1 MTNVSIYLVVGSPAE
16 CIDYYQIEYKL
27 NTSAGYTLAEN
38 QYTLPLYLYNLE
50 DDANYDVR
58 ITPFCCNGQYG
69 TPLIFV
75 VSTTSLVAPTNF
87 TATAGDTEVILD
99 WDDMAD
105 ADNYIVEMGQVS
117 DYSDAV
123 QIYSGSV
130 SGHTETGLIN
140 GEEYF
145 FRVKQQRTG
154 FPDSDWSTDSAIPTL

>member
-1 MTNVSIYLVVGSPAE
+1 MTNVSINLVVGSPAE

-27 NTSAGYTLAEN
+27 TTSAGYTLAEN

-50 DDANYDVR
+50 DNASYDVR

-75 VSTTSLVAPTNF
+75 VSTTGLTAPTNF
-87 TATAGDTEVILD
+87 TATAGDTQVILD

-123 QIYSGSV
+123 EIYSGAV
-130 SGHTETGLIN
+130 STHTETGIIN
-140 GEEYF
+140 GEVYYF
-145 FRVKQQRTG
+145 RIKQQRTG
-154 FPDSDWSTDSAIPTL
+154 YPDSDWSTDSATPTL